1 MISHLIV
8 RRKTPKS
15 NHMHSNEKSRSLR
28 EKAENMLK
36 QRSLPDFQSYD
47 PKNIEHLIEEL
58 QIYQIELE
66 TQNEEMQRVY
76 AELEISTA
84 RYTSLFD
91 FAPIGYL
98 TTDENE
104 YIREINLTGAELLG
118 YERHQIIGQPISKY
132 IHPDFQDTYYFHL
145 RRIQE
150 SGDQVTTELSFRN
163 PRNKAEGSLIDFQ
176 FISTRD
182 DSGKGVKSAFID
194 ITIRRRAQNQLRENE
209 GKLSSIFQA
218 SPAGI
223 GVVANREIVMVN
235 DRMCTMLGYSNHE
248 LVGKSTRILYPSD
261 DEYNKVGSEK
271 YAMLEREGIGLMV
284 SKFRHRDGSTIDVL
298 ISSASIET
306 GDISKGITFAA
317 LDITK
322 QINTEKALNEVQLKF
337 EMIASNARDVILLVN
352 QNGSVDYFNDAL
364 KKLFNY
370 EKDLPDS
377 ISLMDLF
384 ASDENSEKLKFALRK
399 QSGKF
404 SKPEI
409 KQNYELIGLKADGS
423 TFPLELSLSSF
434 MFGTQLM
441 MVAVIRD
448 FTEHKLNQY
457 KLLKAKEK
465 AEESERLK
473 TAFLANVSHEIR
485 TPMNAILGFVSLM
498 QEYETSETERKEY
511 FDMIASNGEVLL
523 NLINDIIDLSKLES
537 EALTLKPE
545 VFDLSEFLNEVYLYL
560 VNDLRLKLKNTSI
573 YPNLVLPDQ
582 RHISTIFA
590 DRLRLRQVLINLIH
604 NAIKFTESGF
614 IELGASLTH
623 DKLNGNP
630 MVTIYV
636 KDSGIGIPEDK
647 TAYIFE
653 SFRQIEDPFTRKFG
667 GAGLGLAIV
676 KRIIEAS
683 NGFTGVNSKLGQ
695 GSEFFVSLPLAGHG
709 KLKKENATLLPK
721 QEIFNFEGKSVLI
734 VEDKIPNTLYLK
746 SLLSKSSIHLTFA
759 TDGAQAVEVFRNTEG
774 IDLVLMDIQ
783 LPVMDGYEATFRIK
797 EINPRIPVIAQTA
810 FASVEDRERIF
821 NSGFDDFIS
830 KPINPKELL
839 RKMALLL
846 DKSDKK

>member
-1 MISHLIV
+1 
-8 RRKTPKS
+8 
-15 NHMHSNEKSRSLR
+15 MHSNEKSRSLR

-36 QRSLPDFQSYD
+36 QRSMPGFQAYD
-47 PKNIEHLIEEL
+47 SKNIEHLIEEL

-76 AELEISTA
+76 TELEKSTS

-98 TTDENE
+98 TTDEHE
-104 YIREINLTGAELLG
+104 FIREINLTGAELLG
-118 YERHQIIGQPISKY
+118 YDRHQIIGQPISKF
-132 IHPDFQDTYYFHL
+132 IHPDYQDTYYFHL
-145 RRIQE
+145 RRIHE
-150 SGDQVTTELSFRN
+150 SGDQLTTELCIIN
-163 PRNKAEGSLIDFQ
+163 PRNNSKDNLIDLQ
-176 FISTRD
+176 FISTKD
-182 DSGKGVKSAFID
+182 ASGNGVKSAFID
-194 ITIRRRAQNQLRENE
+194 ISVRRRAQKQLRENE
-209 GKLSSIFQA
+209 SKLNSIFQA

-235 DRMCTMLGYSNHE
+235 DRMCNMLGYSEIE
-248 LVGKSTRILYPSD
+248 LLGKNTRILYPSD

-284 SKFRHRDGSTIDVL
+284 SKFRHKEGSTIDVL
-298 ISSASIET
+298 ISSSPIEK
-306 GDISKGITFAA
+306 GDLSKGITFAA
-317 LDITK
+317 LDITR
-322 QINTEKALNEVQLKF
+322 QINTEKALSEVQLKF
-337 EMIASNARDVILLVN
+337 EMIASNARDVVLLVN
-352 QNGSVDYFNDAL
+352 QDGSVDYHNEAL
-364 KKLFNY
+364 SKLFGFK
-370 EKDLPDS
+370 KDQTALL
-377 ISLMDLF
+377 SLMDLF
-384 ASDENSEKLKFALRK
+384 VSEENSEKLKFALRK
-399 QSGKF
+399 QSGHD

-409 KQNYELIGLKADGS
+409 RHNYELIGLKADGT

-434 MFGTQLM
+434 LFGTQLM

-448 FTEHKLNQY
+448 FTEHKLNHF

-511 FDMIASNGEVLL
+511 FDMISSNGEVLL

-537 EALTLKPE
+537 EALKLSPE
-545 VFDLSEFLNEVYLYL
+545 SFDLAEFMNEIYLYL
-560 VNDLRLKLKNTSI
+560 VNDLKLKLKNTSI
-573 YPNLVLPDQ
+573 YPNLVLPDP
-582 RHISTIFA
+582 RHVGSIVA

-604 NAIKFTESGF
+604 NAIKFTEAGT
-614 IELGASLTH
+614 IELGARLAQ
-623 DKLNGNP
+623 DKVSGDP
-630 MVTIYV
+630 MITFYV
-636 KDSGIGIPEDK
+636 KDTGIGIPEDK

-676 KRIIEAS
+676 KRIIDAS
-683 NGFTGVNSKLGQ
+683 NGYTGVISRLGH
-695 GSEFFVSLPLAGHG
+695 GSEFYVSLPMIRRGIV
-709 KLKKENATLLPK
+709 KKDSLSSLPK
-721 QEIFNFEGKSVLI
+721 QEIFNFEGRSVLI

-746 SLLSKSSIHLTFA
+746 SLLSKSKINLTFA
-759 TDGAQAVEVFRNTEG
+759 VDGAQAVEIFRKTGG

-783 LPVMDGYEATFRIK
+783 LPVMDGYEATARIK
-797 EINPRIPVIAQTA
+797 EINPEVPVIAQTA
-810 FASVEDRERIF
+810 FASIEDRERVF
-821 NSGFDDFIS
+821 NSGFDDFVS

-839 RKMALLL
+839 RKMAVLLGR
-846 DKSDKK
+846 KV